1 MFRRL
6 LASAAVLT
14 VLTVGAAGC
23 SSGAD
28 STSSSDVAASA
39 PDPAIEAPAMPP
51 EEGRDLLDSGST
63 ALAFSE
69 SAGGAAEAT
78 AAAADSTVRSL
89 ISTGN
94 VQLRSDDVGEA
105 RFEVQKVVDELRG
118 EIAQEETATDDEG
131 DVKRSRLVLR
141 IPSARFADAMT
152 ALEETATLMT
162 SSSAVDDVTTKV
174 IDTQVRLR
182 VQRASIRRIALLL
195 DRAQSIRDIVN
206 IEGQLSRRQA
216 ALGSLERTAAYLADQ
231 TSMATIT
238 VSLEQTKDEPAK
250 KKPEPEETGF
260 LAGLDAGWSAFTG
273 AAVGLATAAGAVLP
287 FAVVLTLLGVATWP
301 LRRRI
306 RAGRTARTPSAA

>member
-1 MFRRL
+1 MTRRL
-6 LASAAVLT
+6 LASAAALA
-14 VLTVGAAGC
+14 VLTVGVAGC
-23 SSGAD
+23 SAGSD
-28 STSSSDVAASA
+28 STSSSDTAASA
-39 PDPAIEAPAMPP
+39 PDPAIGAPEMPA
-51 EEGRDLLDSGST
+51 EDGALRSDGST
-63 ALAFSE
+63 LSLTDA
-69 SAGGAAEAT
+69 AGGAAADTVAAEAST
-78 AAAADSTVRSL
+78 ARSL

-94 VQLRSDDVGEA
+94 VQLRSKDVGEA

-118 EIAQEETATDDEG
+118 EISQEETATDDEG
-131 DVKRSRLVLR
+131 EVKRSRLVLR
-141 IPSARFADAMT
+141 IPSTRFADAMT
-152 ALEETATLMT
+152 ALEGTATLIT

-182 VQRASIRRIALLL
+182 VQRASIRRIELLL
-195 DRAQSIRDIVN
+195 DRAQSIRDIVS

-238 VSLEQTKDEPAK
+238 VSLERTVDKPTR

-287 FAVVLTLLGVATWP
+287 FAVVLALLGAATWP

>member
-1 MFRRL
+1 MTRRL
-6 LASAAVLT
+6 LASAAALA
-14 VLTVGAAGC
+14 VLTVGVAAC
-23 SSGAD
+23 SAGSD
-28 STSSSDVAASA
+28 STSSDTAASA
-39 PDPAIEAPAMPP
+39 PDPAIGAPEMPVEDGP
-51 EEGRDLLDSGST
+51 LRSDGSSLSLT
-63 ALAFSE
+63 DT
-69 SAGGAAEAT
+69 AGGAGASADT
-78 AAAADSTVRSL
+78 VAVASAAARSL

-94 VQLRSDDVGEA
+94 VQLRSKDVGEA

-118 EIAQEETATDDEG
+118 EISQEETATDDAGE
-131 DVKRSRLVLR
+131 VKRSRLVLR
-141 IPSARFADAMT
+141 IPSTRFADAMT
-152 ALEETATLMT
+152 ALEKTATLIT

-182 VQRASIRRIALLL
+182 VQRASIRRIELLL
-195 DRAQSIRDIVN
+195 DRAQSIRDIVD

-216 ALGSLERTAAYLADQ
+216 ALGSLQRTAAYLADQ

-238 VSLEQTKDEPAK
+238 VSLERTVDTPAK

-287 FAVVLTLLGVATWP
+287 FAVVLALLGAVTWP

>member
-1 MFRRL
+1 MKRRL
-6 LASAAVLT
+6 LASVAALA

-23 SSGAD
+23 STGSD
-28 STSSSDVAASA
+28 SDASYDVAGSA
-39 PDPAIEAPAMPP
+39 PDPAVEAPA
-51 EEGRDLLDSGST
+51 EVAREADGSLLDSGST
-63 ALAFSE
+63 SLGFSE
-69 SAGGAAEAT
+69 SGAGT
-78 AAAADSTVRSL
+78 ADTVAADASAARSL

-94 VQLRSDDVGEA
+94 VQLRSKDVGQA
-105 RFEVQKVVDELRG
+105 RFDVQKVVDELRG
-118 EIAQEETATDDEG
+118 EIAQEETETDDEG
-131 DVKRSRLVLR
+131 EVKRSRLVLR
-141 IPSARFADAMT
+141 IPSASFADAMT
-152 ALEETATLMT
+152 ALEGTATLIT

-182 VQRASIRRIALLL
+182 VQRASIRRITLLL
-195 DRAQSIRDIVN
+195 DRAQSIRDIVD

-216 ALGSLERTAAYLADQ
+216 ALGSLTRTAAYLADQ

-238 VSLEQTKDEPAK
+238 VSLERTVDEPAE

-287 FAVVLTLLGVATWP
+287 FAVVLALLGAVTWP

>member
-1 MFRRL
+1 MTRRL
-6 LASAAVLT
+6 LASAAALA
-14 VLTVGAAGC
+14 VLTVGVAGC
-23 SSGAD
+23 SAGSD
-28 STSSSDVAASA
+28 STSSSDVAGSA
-39 PDPAIEAPAMPP
+39 PEPAIEAPAMPA
-51 EEGRDLLDSGST
+51 EDGAALRSDGSSLSLT
-63 ALAFSE
+63 DA
-69 SAGGAAEAT
+69 AGGAGASADT
-78 AAAADSTVRSL
+78 VAADSTARSL

-94 VQLRSDDVGEA
+94 VQLRSEDVGEA

-118 EIAQEETATDDEG
+118 EISQEETATDDEG
-131 DVKRSRLVLR
+131 EVKRSRLVLR
-141 IPSARFADAMT
+141 IPSTRFADAMT
-152 ALEETATLMT
+152 ALEETATLIT

-182 VQRASIRRIALLL
+182 VQRASIRRIELLL

-238 VSLEQTKDEPAK
+238 VSLERTKDEPAK

-273 AAVGLATAAGAVLP
+273 AAVGIATAAGAVLP
-287 FAVVLTLLGVATWP
+287 FAVVLALLGAVTWP

>member
-1 MFRRL
+1 MNRRL
-6 LASAAVLT
+6 LASAAALAFLT
-14 VLTVGAAGC
+14 VAGC
-23 SSGAD
+23 STSQDD
-28 STSSSDVAASA
+28 STGASDSA
-39 PDPAIEAPAMPP
+39 VAPAEVGAP
-51 EEGRDLLDSGST
+51 EGPDAFADGDQTSSVRDAS
-63 ALAFSE
+63 
-69 SAGGAAEAT
+69 GGAAESV
-78 AAAADSTVRSL
+78 AADAAPAPTSRSL

-94 VQLRSDDVGEA
+94 VQLRSEDVAQA

-141 IPSARFADAMT
+141 IPSAQFAEAMS
-152 ALEETATLMT
+152 ALEGTATLIT

-182 VQRASIRRIALLL
+182 VQRASIRRIELLL

-216 ALGSLERTAAYLADQ
+216 ALGSLARTAAYLADQ

-238 VSLEQTKDEPAK
+238 VSLERTKDEPAK

-260 LAGLDAGWSAFTG
+260 LAGLDAGLSAFTSV
-273 AAVGLATAAGAVLP
+273 AVGLATAAGAVLP
-287 FAVVLTLLGVATWP
+287 FLVVLALLGLVTWP
-301 LRRRI
+301 VRRRI